1 MRSVTQD
8 PGYGAAAWRLSLG
21 QPVPE
26 PVTPGGIFCDARS
39 VTADSGTH
47 TGREGTHPPVSP
59 RTPELVLCAV
69 DEPLATAWTTAA
81 QQLNTTGAPLGA
93 GDSATRTLGSV
104 PAGRVRVHRGSVL
117 DVVAQ
122 AVVSPANSYGW
133 MRGGIDAVYA
143 RAFPGVEQSVRSAV
157 LAFHGGELPIGE
169 AVVVPTGEPEPAW
182 LISAPT
188 MREPGERL
196 PADTVHPY
204 LAARAV
210 FQQWRDGQLDHGPVR
225 EFVDTIAMPGLG
237 TGVGGVEPATCAR
250 QVAAAWDEVFGNRH
264 PR

>member
-1 MRSVTQD
+1 M
-8 PGYGAAAWRLSLG
+8 
-21 QPVPE
+21 
-26 PVTPGGIFCDARS
+26 
-39 VTADSGTH
+39 TADSGTH

-59 RTPELVLCAV
+59 RSPELVLCAV

-81 QQLNTTGAPLGA
+81 ETMTTGASPRA
-93 GDSATRTLGSV
+93 GGFATRTPQRGV
-104 PAGRVRVHRGSVL
+104 AGRVRVHRGSVL

-143 RAFPGVEQSVRSAV
+143 RAFPGVEQHVRSAV

-169 AVVVPTGEPEPAW
+169 AVIVATGEAEPAW

-188 MREPGERL
+188 MREPGELL
-196 PADTVHPY
+196 PPDTVHPY

-210 FQQWRDGQLDHGPVR
+210 FLKWRDGELDHGPVR
-225 EFVDTIAMPGLG
+225 ESVETIAMPGLG
-237 TGVGGVEPATCAR
+237 TGIGGVDPATCAR
-250 QVAAAWDEVFGNRH
+250 QVAAAWDDVFGNRH

>member
-1 MRSVTQD
+1 
-8 PGYGAAAWRLSLG
+8 
-21 QPVPE
+21 
-26 PVTPGGIFCDARS
+26 

-47 TGREGTHPPVSP
+47 TGREGAQPPVFP

-69 DEPLATAWTTAA
+69 DEPLATAWATAA
-81 QQLNTTGAPLGA
+81 E
-93 GDSATRTLGSV
+93 SV
-104 PAGRVRVHRGSVL
+104 EGRVRVHRGSVL

-143 RAFPGVEQSVRSAV
+143 RAFPGVEPTVRSAV

-169 AVVVPTGEPEPAW
+169 AVIVPTGEAEPAW

-210 FQQWRDGQLDHGPVR
+210 FRKWRDGLLDHGPVR
-225 EFVDTIAMPGLG
+225 ESVDTIAMPGLG
-237 TGVGGVEPATCAR
+237 TGVGGVDPATCAR
-250 QVAAAWDEVFGNRH
+250 QVAAAWDEVFGHAR
-264 PR
+264 

>member
-1 MRSVTQD
+1 M
-8 PGYGAAAWRLSLG
+8 
-21 QPVPE
+21 
-26 PVTPGGIFCDARS
+26 
-39 VTADSGTH
+39 TADSGTH

-69 DEPLATAWTTAA
+69 DEPLATAWTSAA
-81 QQLNTTGAPLGA
+81 EKLT
-93 GDSATRTLGSV
+93 
-104 PAGRVRVHRGSVL
+104 GRVRVHRGSVL

-169 AVVVPTGEPEPAW
+169 AVIVPTGEAEPAW

-188 MREPGERL
+188 MRGPGERL

-210 FQQWRDGQLDHGPVR
+210 FLQWRDGGLDHGPVR

-237 TGVGGVEPATCAR
+237 TGVGGVDPATCAR
-250 QVAAAWDEVFGNRH
+250 QVAAAWDEVFRNAR
-264 PR
+264 